1 MMKALD
7 LAKML
12 HAKRS
17 EIRGWQVFVADV
29 VDLETREGRITAYR
43 IEAIEADEPA
53 KEINLFIEY
62 PDQPDSAEKAM
73 TGEHFLDLLLPL
85 ASDNPNFTVEASIK
99 VDLVIAG
106 QRWVR
111 YGMPLREIVGYEGSR
126 TLLFAVEGLRQYC
139 DGDVAGEK

>member
-1 MMKALD
+1 MKALD
-7 LAKML
+7 LARML
-12 HAKRS
+12 HARRS
-17 EIRGWQVFVADV
+17 EIRGWRIFVADV
-29 VDLETREGRITAYR
+29 VDLDTREGRITAYR

-53 KEINLFIEY
+53 KEINFFIEY

-73 TGEHFLDLLLPL
+73 TGEHFLDFLLPL

-126 TLLFAVEGLRQYC
+126 TLLFAVEGLRKYC
-139 DGDVAGEK
+139 EGDLDGK